1 MGRGGKRGGGLADVI
16 GGKRG
21 KTCTRRQ
28 AREKAK
34 AENSLTPSNHVCMV
48 LEQLGLI
55 AGRHFHIK
63 LRLLRGRCTSFGNFN
78 YF

>member
-1 MGRGGKRGGGLADVI
+1 MGRGGKRRGVQGDI

-34 AENSLTPSNHVCMV
+34 A
-48 LEQLGLI
+48 G
-55 AGRHFHIK
+55 K
-63 LRLLRGRCTSFGNFN
+63 LAHAAESRLHGFGATWFN
-78 YF
+78 RRRALSY